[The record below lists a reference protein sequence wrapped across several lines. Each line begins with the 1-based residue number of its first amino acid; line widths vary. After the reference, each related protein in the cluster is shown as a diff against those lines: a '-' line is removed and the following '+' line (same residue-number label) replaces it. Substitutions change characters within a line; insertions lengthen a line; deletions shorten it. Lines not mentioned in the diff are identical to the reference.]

1 MLFWFSLQTYDTEN
15 RKWNRNIANSW
26 MDVTSNWKSVPLT
39 DHIFFTVLMITFTP
53 SNRFPHKSN
62 DKSNRCQRP
71 SSSISAIRIV
81 QTKVACQKN
90 EFHLLHRRNQAV
102 AVSYHLRDLT
112 RINVLFEISINID
125 MGQNTDTLSL
135 LSDQLLRS
143 IEEDPYRVNE
153 NTKTL
158 RYHLMVRLLIQDKV
172 FTANWT
178 IVHR

>member
-15 RKWNRNIANSW
+15 RKWNSDIANSW
-26 MDVTSNWKSVPLT
+26 MVITSNWKSVPLT
-39 DHIFFTVLMITFTP
+39 DHIFFTVQMITFTP
-53 SNRFPHKSN
+53 SNLFPHKSN
-62 DKSNRCQRP
+62 DKINRCQRP
-71 SSSISAIRIV
+71 SSSIIIV
-81 QTKVACQKN
+81 QNKVACQKH

-112 RINVLFEISINID
+112 RINIPFEIFINID
-125 MGQNTDTLSL
+125 MGQSTDTLSL
-135 LSDQLLRS
+135 LNDQLLHS
-143 IEEDPYRVNE
+143 IEEDPYSDNE

-178 IVHR
+178 IVDR